1 MAIVV
6 NKPLPEFEAIATGGI
21 KVSNSSHHG
30 QMVVLYFYP
39 KDNTPGCTE
48 QACGFRDTFPKFTK
62 GKAVV
67 LGVSTDSVKK
77 HANFRKKY
85 ALPFT
90 LLADTKHDVAEA
102 YGVWVPKILF
112 GHKYMGITRT
122 TFVIDARGKIRRV
135 FEEHGYLLDPHSA
148 IGYMG
153 ITNHLAQLDGSA
165 ERVGIFL
172 ATAHPAN
179 ATVATIHCTVDK
191 LNTFRHQST
200 LIYRHFR

>member
-1 MAIVV
+1 MSPKVKGARASLQAGVMAPDFTLPTDTGE
-6 NKPLPEFEAIATGGI
+6 PLTL
-21 KVSNSSHHG
+21 SSLRG
-30 QMVVLYFYP
+30 RAVVLYFYP

-90 LLADTKHDVAEA
+90 LLADTEHDVAEA

-122 TFVIDARGKIRRV
+122 TFVIDAKGKIRRV
-135 FEEHGYLLDPHSA
+135 FEDVEIAGHADA
-148 IGYMG
+148 V
-153 ITNHLAQLDGSA
+153 LAAVRDL
-165 ERVGIFL
+165 
-172 ATAHPAN
+172 
-179 ATVATIHCTVDK
+179 
-191 LNTFRHQST
+191 
-200 LIYRHFR
+200 

>member
-1 MAIVV
+1 MAIVI
-6 NKPLPEFEAIATGGI
+6 NKPLPEFEANATGGL
-21 KVSNSSHHG
+21 KVSNTSHNG
-30 QMVVLYFYP
+30 KIMILYFYP

-90 LLADTKHDVAEA
+90 LLADTEHAVADA

-112 GHKYMGITRT
+112 GHEYMGITRT
-122 TFVIDARGKIRRV
+122 TFVIDAKGKIRRV
-135 FEEHGYLLDPHSA
+135 FEDVEIAGHADA
-148 IGYMG
+148 V
-153 ITNHLAQLDGSA
+153 LAAVRDL
-165 ERVGIFL
+165 
-172 ATAHPAN
+172 
-179 ATVATIHCTVDK
+179 
-191 LNTFRHQST
+191 
-200 LIYRHFR
+200 

>member
-1 MAIVV
+1 MLFRSGAAQAA
-6 NKPLPEFEAIATGGI
+6 LPVGAKAPDFSAEAAVGGQAF
-21 KVSNSSHHG
+21 KFKLADALKQG
-30 QMVVLYFYP
+30 PVVLYFYP

-90 LLADTKHDVAEA
+90 LLADTEHAVADA

-122 TFVIDARGKIRRV
+122 TFVIDAKGKIRRV
-135 FEEHGYLLDPHSA
+135 FEDVEIAGHADA
-148 IGYMG
+148 V
-153 ITNHLAQLDGSA
+153 LAAVRDL
-165 ERVGIFL
+165 
-172 ATAHPAN
+172 
-179 ATVATIHCTVDK
+179 
-191 LNTFRHQST
+191 
-200 LIYRHFR
+200 